1 MGRRSEIIELIA
13 ERDKAVIERDK
24 ILQILQE
31 NIARLMDITTQ
42 NQYGSLENVN
52 NKIMS
57 LVEHSSE
64 RLNSLFENQQKWN
77 QFNLQYNTKTL
88 KSKGAKNGKFD
99 TIRNQ

>member
-24 ILQILQE
+24 ILEILQE

-64 RLNSLFENQQKWN
+64 RLNSLFENQQK
-77 QFNLQYNTKTL
+77 
-88 KSKGAKNGKFD
+88 
-99 TIRNQ
+99 

>member
-24 ILQILQE
+24 ILEILQE

-77 QFNLQYNTKTL
+77 QFNLQYNTKKL
-88 KSKGAKNGKFD
+88 KSKGVKNGKFD

>member
-64 RLNSLFENQQKWN
+64 RLNSLFENQQK
-77 QFNLQYNTKTL
+77 
-88 KSKGAKNGKFD
+88 
-99 TIRNQ
+99 

>member
-24 ILQILQE
+24 ILEILQE

-42 NQYGSLENVN
+42 NQYSSLENVN

-57 LVEHSSE
+57 LVDHSRE
-64 RLNSLFENQQKWN
+64 RLNSLFENQQK
-77 QFNLQYNTKTL
+77 
-88 KSKGAKNGKFD
+88 
-99 TIRNQ
+99 

>member
-24 ILQILQE
+24 ILEILQE

-42 NQYGSLENVN
+42 NQYSSLENVN

-57 LVEHSSE
+57 LVDHSRE

-88 KSKGAKNGKFD
+88 KSKGVKNGKFD

>member
-31 NIARLMDITTQ
+31 NIARLRDITTQ

-64 RLNSLFENQQKWN
+64 RLNSLFENQQK
-77 QFNLQYNTKTL
+77 
-88 KSKGAKNGKFD
+88 
-99 TIRNQ
+99 

>member
-1 MGRRSEIIELIA
+1 MGRRSEIMELIA

-24 ILQILQE
+24 ILEILQE

-57 LVEHSSE
+57 LVDHSSE
-64 RLNSLFENQQKWN
+64 RLNSLFENQQK
-77 QFNLQYNTKTL
+77 
-88 KSKGAKNGKFD
+88 
-99 TIRNQ
+99 

>member
-24 ILQILQE
+24 ILEILQE

-64 RLNSLFENQQKWN
+64 RLNSLFENQQN
-77 QFNLQYNTKTL
+77 ETNSTYNITQK
-88 KSKGAKNGKFD
+88 
-99 TIRNQ
+99 R

>member
-57 LVEHSSE
+57 LVDHSRE
-64 RLNSLFENQQKWN
+64 RLNSLFENQQK
-77 QFNLQYNTKTL
+77 
-88 KSKGAKNGKFD
+88 
-99 TIRNQ
+99 